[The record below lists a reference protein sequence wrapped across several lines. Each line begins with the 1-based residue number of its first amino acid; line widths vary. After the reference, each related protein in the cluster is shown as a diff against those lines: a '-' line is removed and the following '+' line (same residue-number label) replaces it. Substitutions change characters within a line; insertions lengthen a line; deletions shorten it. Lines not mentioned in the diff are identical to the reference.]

1 MLARSHQ
8 VALRAAQ
15 SSTRILART
24 AVASLSQRAFTA
36 GTASLSPSPR
46 RLTPLRS
53 SPSPSRSLAT
63 MAEQNQG
70 AKLIDGN
77 AIAASLRQGIA
88 ARIAETRARF
98 PRFEP
103 TLVIVQQGA
112 RPDSSTYVKMKLK
125 AAAEA
130 GIKCTL
136 VQLGG
141 PEDGVGENEVMA
153 EVERLNADS
162 DVHGIIVQ
170 LPLSDEIGR
179 DGERRIT
186 EAVSPEKDV
195 DGFHAYNIGLLSSRA
210 SEPLFAPCTPAGVML
225 LLESTGIEISGKNA
239 VVLGRSDIVGSP
251 VCALLRRKDATVTQC
266 HSRTKNLA
274 DIVRQADIVVAAIGQ
289 ARFVQGD
296 WIKPGAV
303 VIDVGTN
310 YIADSTRKSGSRLVG
325 DVDFDSARQVASYIT
340 PVPGGVGPMTVAMLM
355 ENTVLSA
362 QRLLEKSQQ
371 RLVKPLKLVCKEKVP
386 SDIEIAKSQV
396 PKPIDVLAAEIGIPA
411 KDLELYGRNKAKVK
425 LEVLDSL
432 RHRKDGKYIVV
443 AGITPTPLGEGK
455 STTTIGL
462 AQALGAH
469 LGKAAYACVRQPSQG
484 PTFGIKGGA
493 AGGGYSQVIPMDE
506 FNLHLTG
513 DIHATTAANNLLA
526 AAISARYF
534 HESTQSD
541 KALFSRLCPPK
552 KGVRSF
558 SPVMIKR
565 LEKLGIDKRNPDDL
579 TEEERSAFVRLDIDP
594 EKISWHRVLDTNDRY
609 LRKVMTGLG
618 PAEQG
623 KTLETGFDIAVASEC
638 MAVLALA
645 TSLGDMRDRL
655 GRMVVAES
663 KSGVPITCDDI
674 GATNSLA
681 ILMKDAIKPNI
692 MQTLEGTPVFVHAGP
707 FANIAHGNS
716 SILADKIALKLA
728 GIEEGEEEDK
738 NGYVITEAGFGADI
752 GMEKFV
758 NIKCRA
764 SGLIPNAVV
773 LVATIRA
780 LKMHG
785 GGPEVTPGKPLPEVY
800 LNEDLDILKAG
811 CANLARHIEN
821 AKKVGVKVIVAVN
834 RFTSDTPAEIKLV
847 QEQALAAG
855 ADAAVPCNH
864 WAEGGKGAIE
874 LGEAVIQACKEPN
887 PFKFLYDVNLPI
899 KDKIEIIA
907 KEFYG
912 AAAVEY
918 SELAES
924 QIKSFEETGYGKLPI
939 CMAKT
944 HLSFSADPKLKG
956 APSGFTIPIREAR
969 LSAGSGFIYPL
980 VGEMSTMPGLATR
993 PCFFDHQLLDDGE
1006 IIGLS

>member
-1 MLARSHQ
+1 
-8 VALRAAQ
+8 
-15 SSTRILART
+15 
-24 AVASLSQRAFTA
+24 
-36 GTASLSPSPR
+36 
-46 RLTPLRS
+46 
-53 SPSPSRSLAT
+53 
-63 MAEQNQG
+63 MADSAPVEG
-70 AKLIDGN
+70 AKFIDGN
-77 AIAASLRQGIA
+77 ATAAALRQGIA
-88 ARIAETRARF
+88 ARIAEQRARF
-98 PRFEP
+98 PRFNP

-130 GIKCTL
+130 GIQCTL

-141 PEDGVGENEVMA
+141 PEDGIGEAEVMA
-153 EVERLNADS
+153 EVERLNADD

-210 SEPLFAPCTPAGVML
+210 SAPLFAPCTPAGVML
-225 LLESTGIEISGKNA
+225 LLESTGIDIAGKHA

-266 HSRTKNLA
+266 HSRTKNLEQL
-274 DIVRQADIVVAAIGQ
+274 VKQADIVVAAIGQ
-289 ARFVQGD
+289 ARFVKGE
-296 WIKPGAV
+296 WIKEGAV

-310 YIADSTRKSGSRLVG
+310 FIEDATRKSGSRLVG
-325 DVDFDSARQVASYIT
+325 DVDFDSARKVASHIT

-355 ENTVLSA
+355 ENTVISA

-371 RLVKPLKLVCKEKVP
+371 RTIKPLKLVCKENVP
-386 SDIEIAKSQV
+386 SDIEIAKSQT
-396 PKPIDVLAAEIGIPA
+396 PKSIDIVAAECGIPA

-432 RHRKDGKYIVV
+432 KHRENGKYIVV

-462 AQALGAH
+462 VQALGAH
-469 LGKAAYACVRQPSQG
+469 LGKTAYACVRQPSQG

-513 DIHATTAANNLLA
+513 DLHAVTASNNLLA
-526 AAISARYF
+526 AAVSARYF

-541 KALFSRLCPPK
+541 KALFNRLCPPK

-558 SPVMIKR
+558 APIMFKR
-565 LEKLGIDKRNPDDL
+565 LEKLGITKTNPDDL

-594 EKISWHRVLDTNDRY
+594 EKISWRRVVDTNDRY
-609 LRKVMTGLG
+609 LRKIVTGLG
-618 PAEQG
+618 PAEKG
-623 KTLETGFDIAVASEC
+623 LTLETGFDIAVASEV

-645 TSLGDMRDRL
+645 TSLEDMQERL
-655 GRMVVAES
+655 GKMVIGES
-663 KSGVPITCDDI
+663 KKGVPITCDDI
-674 GATNSLA
+674 GCTGSLA
-681 ILMKDAIKPNI
+681 ILMKDAIKPTL
-692 MQTLEGTPVFVHAGP
+692 MQTLEGTPVLVHAGP

-728 GIEEGEEEDK
+728 GIEQGEEEDK
-738 NGYVITEAGFGADI
+738 IGYVVTEAGFGADI

-764 SGLIPNAVV
+764 SGLVPNAVV

-800 LNEDLDILKAG
+800 LTENLDILEKG
-811 CANLARHIEN
+811 CSNLERHIQN
-821 AKKVGVKVIVAVN
+821 AKKLGIKVIVAVN
-834 RFTSDTPAEIKLV
+834 RFTSDTPAEVELV
-847 QEQALAAG
+847 RKQALAAG

-864 WAEGGKGAIE
+864 WAEGGRGALE
-874 LGEAVIQACKEPN
+874 LGEAVIAACKEPN
-887 PFKFLYDVNLPI
+887 PFRFLYDLEQPI
-899 KDKIEIIA
+899 KNKIETIT
-907 KEFYG
+907 KEMYG
-912 AAAVEY
+912 AASVSY
-918 SELAES
+918 SEEAEA
-924 QIKSFEETGYGKLPI
+924 QIARFEEQGYGDLSI
-939 CMAKT
+939 CMSKT
-944 HLSFSADPKLKG
+944 HLSFSADPSAKG
-956 APSGFTIPIREAR
+956 APSGFDLPIREVVLA
-969 LSAGSGFIYPL
+969 AGSKFLIPL
-980 VGEMSTMPGLATR
+980 VGEMSRMPGLSTR
-993 PCFFDHQLLDDGE
+993 PGFFDHQLTAEGE
-1006 IIGLS
+1006 ILGLS

>member
-1 MLARSHQ
+1 M
-8 VALRAAQ
+8 
-15 SSTRILART
+15 
-24 AVASLSQRAFTA
+24 
-36 GTASLSPSPR
+36 
-46 RLTPLRS
+46 
-53 SPSPSRSLAT
+53 AT
-63 MAEQNQG
+63 QQPHSG
-70 AKLIDGN
+70 AHLIDGN
-77 AIAASLRQGIA
+77 ATALALRQGIA
-88 ARIAETRARF
+88 ARIADTRAKF

-103 TLVIVQQGA
+103 SLVIVQQGA
-112 RPDSSTYVKMKLK
+112 RSDSSTYVKMKLK

-130 GIKCTL
+130 GIKCQL

-141 PEDGVGENEVMA
+141 AEDGIGEQEVMA

-170 LPLSDEIGR
+170 LPLSDDIGR

-225 LLESTGIEISGKNA
+225 LLESTGVDLSGKHA

-266 HSRTKNLA
+266 HSRTKNLEHL
-274 DIVRQADIVVAAIGQ
+274 VQQADIVVAAIGVP
-289 ARFVQGD
+289 RFVQGA
-296 WIKPGAV
+296 WLKPGAI

-310 YIADSTRKSGSRLVG
+310 FVDDPTRKSGSRLVG
-325 DVDFDSARQVASYIT
+325 DVDFDSARATASFIT

-371 RLVKPLKLVCKEKVP
+371 RLVKPLKLVCKPDVP

-396 PKPIDVLAAEIGIPA
+396 PKPIDVLASEIGIPGQ
-411 KDLELYGRNKAKVK
+411 DLELYGRNKAKVK
-425 LEVLDSL
+425 LEVLDHL
-432 RHRKDGKYIVV
+432 RHRRDGKYIVV

-526 AAISARYF
+526 AAISARFF
-534 HESTQSD
+534 HESTQTD
-541 KALFSRLCPPK
+541 KALFNRLCPPK
-552 KGVRSF
+552 KGVRTF
-558 SPVMIKR
+558 APIMFKR
-565 LEKLGIDKRNPDDL
+565 LDKLGITKTNPDDL
-579 TEEERSAFVRLDIDP
+579 TDDEKARFARLDIDP
-594 EKISWHRVLDTNDRY
+594 EKISWHRVVDTNDRY
-609 LRKVMTGLG
+609 LRKIQTGLG

-645 TSLGDMRDRL
+645 TSLADMRDRL
-655 GRMVVAES
+655 GRMVIGES
-663 KSGVPITCDDI
+663 RAGVPITCDDI
-674 GATNSLA
+674 GCTGSLA
-681 ILMKDAIKPNI
+681 ILMKDAIKPNL

-728 GIEEGEEEDK
+728 GIEEGESDDK

-764 SGLIPNAVV
+764 SGLVPNAVV
-773 LVATIRA
+773 LVATVRA

-800 LNEDLDILKAG
+800 LTENLDILREG
-811 CANLARHIEN
+811 CSNLRRHIEN
-821 AKKVGVKVIVAVN
+821 AKKVGINVIVAVN
-834 RFTSDTPAEIKLV
+834 RFTADTDAEIQLV
-847 QEQALAAG
+847 QDEALKAG

-864 WAEGGKGAIE
+864 WAEGGLGALE
-874 LGEAVIQACKEPN
+874 LGEAVIKACQQPN
-887 PFKFLYDVNLPI
+887 PFKFLYDVDQPI
-899 KDKIEIIA
+899 KAKIETIA
-907 KEFYG
+907 REFYG
-912 AAAVEY
+912 AANVAF
-918 SELAES
+918 SELAEA
-924 QIKSFEETGYGKLPI
+924 QIAGFEAQGFGNLPI

-944 HLSFSADPKLKG
+944 HLSFSDDPSAKG
-956 APSGFTIPIREAR
+956 APTGFTTTIREVKMA
-969 LSAGSGFIYPL
+969 AGAGFVYPL
-980 VGEMSTMPGLATR
+980 VGSMSTMPGLSTR
-993 PCFFDHQLLDDGE
+993 PGFFDHQLLDDGE